1 VSMGCPETS
10 VMRLP
15 DNHNQAARDAL
26 GHRPH
31 TACGTRRSLAIASP

>member
-1 VSMGCPETS
+1 MGCPETS

-26 GHRPH
+26 VQRQLEMAFGDNYQ
-31 TACGTRRSLAIASP
+31 LL